1 MENLPAITDKLTP
14 DVLLAMAEVQQS
26 RSPYQIEKFVI
37 NQHSTPEM
45 QYFQCLTELQSLYYT
60 IKTVTLELQIQE
72 IKAKKL
78 RETGDEVDALEA
90 EKLELNAEQTRL
102 AGVGAFRELDVLL
115 GIFNSFDKKYTRK
128 EIDQNQEQYWKERIN
143 RQNALSAITT
153 TPNQAAHLESLI
165 QMGELKYETPTEGEN
180 QWQPNQLA

>member
-14 DVLLAMAEVQQS
+14 DVLLAMAEVQQA

-37 NQHSTPEM
+37 NQHTTPEM
-45 QYFQCLTELQSLYYT
+45 QYFQCVTELQALYYT
-60 IKTVTLELQIQE
+60 IKNVSLELQIQE
-72 IKAKKL
+72 IKAKRL
-78 RETGDEVDALEA
+78 RETGDEIDAVEA
-90 EKLELNAEQTRL
+90 EKLELSAEQTRL
-102 AGVGAFRELDVLL
+102 IGVGAFRELDVLL
-115 GIFNSFDKKYTRK
+115 KIFNSFDKQYTRQ

-165 QMGELKYETPTEGEN
+165 QMGELQFNTPTEGEK
-180 QWQPNQLA
+180 QWQQNQLK